1 MTSLEKLSSWHSDW
15 KSQKVVVYGVGISGF
30 SVADTLNELGS
41 QLLVVADQID
51 AQHKDLLE
59 VLGIQYLEGATENEA
74 IAAIRDF
81 NPDFAVVSPGIK
93 PTNFLVRWFAGNSI
107 EIIGDIELA
116 WRVRD
121 KVKPAEWVFI
131 TGTNGKTT
139 TTQLVESMLITS
151 GKKALA
157 CGNIGT
163 PVLDAVRDPQGWD
176 FLVIEISS
184 FQLHYLNRLA
194 PRVSALL
201 NIAEDHIDW
210 HGSFEEYAAAKGKVF
225 EGTTGAIIYN
235 GEDGKTAELA
245 RNADVASEDVL
256 AAAFTRAM
264 PADLQVGFIEEF
276 LIDRAFYGYRAAELP
291 ELASLED
298 IEQIG
303 VVTPH
308 LLANVSAAAAIA
320 RACDVDAASI
330 KAAIQTFKLDKH
342 RIEFIEEFAGVKW
355 FDDSK
360 ATNAH
365 AADASLKSFESVVW
379 LVGGL
384 LKGVE
389 ISPLIKQNSSRLR
402 AAVVIGKERTEI
414 IEALGNWAPQCQV
427 IEISDHENDTVMSR
441 AVLAASEVAQPGD
454 VVLLAPAAASM
465 DQFKDYADRGNQF
478 SRAVKEIAN
487 AK

>member
-1 MTSLEKLSSWHSDW
+1 MTGLEKLSSWHSDW
-15 KSQKVVVYGVGISGF
+15 KSQKAVVYGVGISGF
-30 SVADTLNELGS
+30 SVADTLNELGT
-41 QLLVVADQID
+41 QLLVIADRID

-59 VLGIQYLEGATENEA
+59 VLGIKYLEGADESDVISA
-74 IAAIRDF
+74 VSKF
-81 NPDFAVVSPGIK
+81 QPDFAVVSPGIK
-93 PTNFLVRWFAGNSI
+93 PTNFLVRWFTENSI
-107 EIIGDIELA
+107 AIMGDIELA

-121 KVKPAEWVFI
+121 KVKTADWVFI

-139 TTQLVESMLITS
+139 TTQLVEAMFITS
-151 GKKALA
+151 GKRAIA

-176 FLVIEISS
+176 FLVIELSS

-194 PRVSALL
+194 PRVSAIL

-235 GEDGKTAELA
+235 GEDRKTAELA

-256 AAAFTRAM
+256 AAAFTRSM

-298 IEQIG
+298 IQQIG

-330 KAAIQTFKLDKH
+330 KAAIQSFKLDKH
-342 RIEFIEEFAGVKW
+342 RIEFVSEFAGVKW

-365 AADASLKSFESVVW
+365 AADASLKSFENVVW
-379 LVGGL
+379 IVGGL

-389 ISPLIKQNSSRLR
+389 ISPLIEQNSSRLR
-402 AAVVIGKERTEI
+402 AAVVIGRERSEI
-414 IEALGNWAPQCQV
+414 LEALGKWAPQCQV
-427 IEISDHENDTVMSR
+427 IEISDGENDKVMRR
-441 AVLAASEVAQPGD
+441 AVSEASHLAQAGD

-478 SRAVKEIAN
+478 SSAVKEIAN
-487 AK
+487 AQ

>member
-1 MTSLEKLSSWHSDW
+1 
-15 KSQKVVVYGVGISGF
+15 
-30 SVADTLNELGS
+30 
-41 QLLVVADQID
+41 
-51 AQHKDLLE
+51 
-59 VLGIQYLEGATENEA
+59 
-74 IAAIRDF
+74 
-81 NPDFAVVSPGIK
+81 
-93 PTNFLVRWFAGNSI
+93 
-107 EIIGDIELA
+107 
-116 WRVRD
+116 
-121 KVKPAEWVFI
+121 
-131 TGTNGKTT
+131 
-139 TTQLVESMLITS
+139 
-151 GKKALA
+151 
-157 CGNIGT
+157 
-163 PVLDAVRDPQGWD
+163 VLDAVRDPQGWE
-176 FLVIEISS
+176 FLVIELSS

-194 PRVSALL
+194 PRVSAIL

-235 GEDGKTAELA
+235 GEDRKTAELA

-256 AAAFTRAM
+256 AAAFTRSM

-298 IEQIG
+298 IQQIG

-330 KAAIQTFKLDKH
+330 KAAIQSFKLDKH
-342 RIEFIEEFAGVKW
+342 RIEFVSEFAGVKW

-365 AADASLKSFESVVW
+365 AADASLKSFENVVW
-379 LVGGL
+379 IVGGL

-389 ISPLIKQNSSRLR
+389 ISPLIEQNSSRLR
-402 AAVVIGKERTEI
+402 AAVVIGRERSEI
-414 IEALGNWAPQCQV
+414 LEALGKWAPQCQV
-427 IEISDHENDTVMSR
+427 IEISDEENDKVMRR
-441 AVLAASEVAQPGD
+441 AVSEASHLAQAGD

-478 SRAVKEIAN
+478 SSAVKEIAN
-487 AK
+487 AQ

>member
-1 MTSLEKLSSWHSDW
+1 MTGLENLSSWHSDW
-15 KSQKVVVYGVGISGF
+15 KSQKAVVYGVGISGF
-30 SVADTLNELGS
+30 SVADTLNELGC
-41 QLLVVADQID
+41 QLLVVADRID

-59 VLGIQYLEGATENEA
+59 VLGIDFLEGRSEVEVA
-74 IAAIRDF
+74 AAIQDF
-81 NPDFAVVSPGIK
+81 APDFAVVSPGIK
-93 PTNFLVRWFAGNSI
+93 PSNYLVKWFAENSI
-107 EIIGDIELA
+107 PVIGDIELA

-121 KVKPAEWVFI
+121 KVNIAEWIFI

-139 TTQLVESMLITS
+139 TTQLTETMLLTS

-176 FLVIEISS
+176 YLVIELSS

-194 PRVSALL
+194 PKVSAIL
-201 NIAEDHIDW
+201 NIAEDHLDW
-210 HGSFEEYAAAKGKVF
+210 HGTFEEYATAKSKVF

-235 GEDGKTAELA
+235 GEDSKTVDLA
-245 RNADVASEDVL
+245 RESDVANEDVL
-256 AAAFTRAM
+256 AVAFTRRM
-264 PADLQVGFIEEF
+264 PADLQVGFVEEF

-298 IEQIG
+298 IERIG

-308 LLANVSAAAAIA
+308 LLSNVAAAAAIA

-330 KAAIQTFKLDKH
+330 KKAIQEFKLDKH
-342 RIEFIEEFAGVKW
+342 RIEFIDEIGGVQW

-365 AADASLKSFESVVW
+365 AADASLKSFESVIW

-389 ISPLIKQNSSRLR
+389 IAPLVKQNASRLK
-402 AAVVIGKERTEI
+402 AAVVIGVERAEVLG
-414 IEALGNWAPQCQV
+414 ALNAWAPNCKV
-427 IEISDHENDTVMSR
+427 FEITDDDVESVMVR
-441 AVLAASEVAQPGD
+441 AVRAAANAAEAGD

-478 SRAVKEIAN
+478 SIAVKEIAHAN
-487 AK
+487 

>member
-1 MTSLEKLSSWHSDW
+1 MTGLEKLSSWHSDW
-15 KSQKVVVYGVGISGF
+15 KSQKAIVYGVGISGF
-30 SVADTLNELGS
+30 SVADTLNELGC
-41 QLLVVADQID
+41 QLLVVADRID
-51 AQHKDLLE
+51 PQHKDLLE
-59 VLGIQYLEGATENEA
+59 VLGIDFLEGKSEA
-74 IAAIRDF
+74 EILSAIQDF
-81 NPDFAVVSPGIK
+81 APDFSVVSPGIK
-93 PTNFLVRWFAGNSI
+93 PSNYLVQWFAEHEI
-107 EIIGDIELA
+107 EVIGDIELA

-121 KVKPAEWVFI
+121 KVKTAEWIFI

-139 TTQLVESMLITS
+139 TTQLAEAMLLTS

-176 FLVIEISS
+176 YLVIELSS
-184 FQLHYLNRLA
+184 FQLHYLNQLS
-194 PRVSALL
+194 PKVSALL

-210 HGSFEEYAAAKGKVF
+210 HRTFEEYVNSKAKVF

-235 GEDGKTAELA
+235 GEDSKTAELA
-245 RNADVASEDVL
+245 RNSEVASEDVL
-256 AAAFTRAM
+256 AVAFTRRM
-264 PADLQVGFIEEF
+264 PADLQVGFVEEF

-308 LLANVSAAAAIA
+308 LLSNVAAAAAIA
-320 RACDVDAASI
+320 RACDVDAGSI
-330 KAAIQTFKLDKH
+330 QRAIREFKLDKH
-342 RIEFIEEFAGVKW
+342 RIEFVDEIAGVQW

-365 AADASLKSFESVVW
+365 AADASLKSFENVVW

-389 ISPLIKQNSSRLR
+389 IAPLVRQNATRLK
-402 AAVVIGKERTEI
+402 AAVVIGRERAEVL
-414 IEALGNWAPQCQV
+414 EALSAWAPDCSV
-427 IEISDHENDTVMSR
+427 VEISDGEAETVMSR
-441 AVLAASEVAQPGD
+441 AVAEAAKLAAPGD

-478 SRAVKEIAN
+478 AIAVKEIAN
-487 AK
+487 AN

>member
-1 MTSLEKLSSWHSDW
+1 MTGLEKLSSWHSDW

-30 SVADTLNELGS
+30 SVADTLNELGC
-41 QLLVVADQID
+41 QLLVIADRID
-51 AQHKDLLE
+51 AQHRDLLE
-59 VLGIQYLEGATENEA
+59 VLGIDFLEGKTEVEVISA
-74 IAAIRDF
+74 IKEFA
-81 NPDFAVVSPGIK
+81 PDFSVISPGIK
-93 PTNFLVRWFAGNSI
+93 PSNYLVHWFKENSI
-107 EIIGDIELA
+107 SVMGDIELA

-121 KVKPAEWVFI
+121 KVKTAEWIFI

-139 TTQLVESMLITS
+139 TTQLTEAMLFTS

-176 FLVIEISS
+176 YLVIELSS

-194 PRVSALL
+194 PKVSAIL

-210 HGSFEEYAAAKGKVF
+210 HGSFEEYVNSKGKVF
-225 EGTTGAIIYN
+225 EGTTGAIIFN
-235 GEDGKTAELA
+235 GEDKRTADLA

-256 AAAFTRAM
+256 AVAFTRRM
-264 PADLQVGFIEEF
+264 PADLEVGFVEDF

-298 IEQIG
+298 IQQIG

-308 LLANVSAAAAIA
+308 LLSNVAAAAAIA

-330 KAAIQTFKLDKH
+330 KTAIQSFKLDKH
-342 RIEFIEEFAGVKW
+342 RIEFVAEFKGVQW

-365 AADASLKSFESVVW
+365 AADASLKSFENVVW

-389 ISPLIKQNSSRLR
+389 IAPLIKQNASRLK
-402 AAVVIGKERTEI
+402 AAVVIGKERGEVL
-414 IEALGNWAPQCQV
+414 EALENFAPNCV
-427 IEISDHENDTVMSR
+427 VFEISDQEESTVMTR
-441 AVLAASEVAQPGD
+441 AVKAASTAAVSGD

-478 SRAVKEIAN
+478 AIAVEEIAN
-487 AK
+487 AN